1 MRVYQPNEL
10 ESVGS
15 LIRRALD
22 ASGDSHFYRPTTRP
36 IPSPNRALT
45 FNRKRNRS
53 VRPAGG
59 AAVDGQMSFKFPEY
73 VRDSVRPLIDLFPE
87 AYK

>member
-1 MRVYQPNEL
+1 MRTFSPNEL

-22 ASGDSHFYRPTTRP
+22 ASHFYRPATRP
-36 IPSPNRALT
+36 IAGAHSALIVDRSNRRGVRLAG
-45 FNRKRNRS
+45 RS
-53 VRPAGG
+53 
-59 AAVDGQMSFKFPEY
+59 AVDGQMSFKFPEY
-73 VRDSVRPLIDLFPE
+73 VRDSARPLIDLFPE